1 MPIVLLLCAAGH
13 HCSVILLVYPMNH
26 GGVQQATRFTLC
38 SVAQKCWLQTL
49 LLRCFPRNKATHPL
63 NGWQLGQSI
72 LTYRSHLPIRVA
84 VLWWS
89 RPELCPV
96 LNNLLADEQASAA
109 AAGKHRLEGRSKP
122 SNCAS
127 CPMSLV
133 WLLKG
138 RSGVA
143 TTQFSSSSCSSSIS
157 MHNDSTKLML
167 HCLRS
172 ARIQHIINSPCSIS
186 PSMGAGV
193 GWTALHACWHKL
205 LLH

>member
-1 MPIVLLLCAAGH
+1 MLAAD
-13 HCSVILLVYPMNH
+13 LT
-26 GGVQQATRFTLC
+26 ATMFPTEQ
-38 SVAQKCWLQTL
+38 SYTSTKWL
-49 LLRCFPRNKATHPL
+49 PAGSKH
-63 NGWQLGQSI
+63 
-72 LTYRSHLPIRVA
+72 SHLPIPPANQGCCAVVVKPRV
-84 VLWWS
+84 
-89 RPELCPV
+89 CPV

-109 AAGKHRLEGRSKP
+109 AAGKHRLEEQTKL

-127 CPMSLV
+127 CPLSLV

-138 RSGVA
+138 RSGMA
-143 TTQFSSSSCSSSIS
+143 MTRFSSSSCSSSIS

-193 GWTALHACWHKL
+193 SWHKL
-205 LLH
+205 LLHWFQCC